1 MAGTLIQAISYG
13 SILLGALAAQSEGDL
28 AAGPAFALGFGLVPL
43 VFVAV
48 AIISRRQNAPASIL
62 KAMGAW
68 LVFAL
73 PLGLF
78 NPVTGL
84 VAGFSAGGA
93 LTLRPPAM
101 MTKRW
106 RARAAILGTIYV
118 TGLVLIVPRAG
129 IFAGAVTPL
138 LVIRAADVYA
148 EKTENT
154 NKPGES

>member
-1 MAGTLIQAISYG
+1 MGVGTLIQAISYG
-13 SILLGALAAQSEGDL
+13 SILLGALAAQSDEDL
-28 AAGPAFALGFGLVPL
+28 AAGPAFALGFGLVPM
-43 VFVAV
+43 VFVVV
-48 AIISRRQNAPASIL
+48 ALISRRRNAPVSIL

-93 LTLRPPAM
+93 LTLRAPEV

-118 TGLVLIVPRAG
+118 TGLVLVIPRAG

-138 LVIRAADVYA
+138 LIIRAADFYA
-148 EKTENT
+148 ER
-154 NKPGES
+154 SDRA

>member
-1 MAGTLIQAISYG
+1 MGTLLQTVSYG
-13 SILLGALAAQSEGDL
+13 SILVGALAAQSEEDI
-28 AAGPAFALGFGLVPL
+28 AAGPAFALGFALVPM
-43 VFVAV
+43 VFLTVTL
-48 AIISRRQNAPASIL
+48 ISGRPNAPLSVL

-73 PLGLF
+73 PVGLF

-93 LTLRPPAM
+93 LALKAPEI

-106 RARAAILGTIYV
+106 RARAALLGTIYV
-118 TGLVLIVPRAG
+118 TLLVLVIPRAG

-138 LVIRAADVYA
+138 LVVRAADIWA
-148 EKTENT
+148 ERSSGSTRD
-154 NKPGES
+154 